1 MKRRRVTGLVV
12 AVTFVLL
19 AAGCS
24 PAGSESAGAVEDDAP
39 CPEPTPPSLLD
50 GGPRGEPSRAR
61 TDQGLLA
68 ITWGDPPHHVI
79 TFVGKDAEKVAG
91 GAQEFATES
100 WPRSGQQV
108 DTPRGPRL
116 VRPVGDP
123 GVSQIQILLTRDG
136 CRYVVM
142 LPVGI
147 SLEDAIRYARGL

>member
-1 MKRRRVTGLVV
+1 MKRRRVTGVV
-12 AVTFVLL
+12 AVALVLL
-19 AAGCS
+19 APGCS
-24 PAGSESAGAVEDDAP
+24 PAGTESARAVEDDAP
-39 CPEPTPPSLLD
+39 CPEQTPPPLLD
-50 GGPRGEPSRAR
+50 GGSSGEPSRAR

-68 ITWGDPPHHVI
+68 ITWGDPPHHV
-79 TFVGKDAEKVAG
+79 TAFVGKDAERVAG

-108 DTPRGPRL
+108 DTPGGPRL

-123 GVSQIQILLTRDG
+123 GVSQIQILLIRGG